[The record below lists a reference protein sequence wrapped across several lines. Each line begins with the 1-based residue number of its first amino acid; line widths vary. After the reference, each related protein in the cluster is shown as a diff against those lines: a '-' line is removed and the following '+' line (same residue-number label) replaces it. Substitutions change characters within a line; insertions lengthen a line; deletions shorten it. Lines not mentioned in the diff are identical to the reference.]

1 MFADVS
7 FWQKNLTIL
16 YFKVSDEMIQNVTQT
31 LREMDGTF
39 FHYIVLMTTD
49 MLMNKSNQIG
59 GRLLS
64 LNT

>member
-39 FHYIVLMTTD
+39 IHYIVLMTTD

>member
-1 MFADVS
+1 MFAVVS
-7 FWQKNLTIL
+7 FCKKKLLIL
-16 YFKVSDEMIQNVTQT
+16 YFQVSDEIIQNVTQT
-31 LREMDGTF
+31 LRLTDGTF
-39 FHYIVLMTTD
+39 IHYIVLMTTD